1 MHESIL
7 NIGKIMTFI
16 ILPFEKRQTIF
27 VTELLHATDLVHYT
41 SWIFAH
47 RLYLAIR
54 LSNIK

>member
-1 MHESIL
+1 
-7 NIGKIMTFI
+7 MTFI